1 MIFILFEFN
10 IELTS
15 VDRDNS
21 AVSACLGSKWV
32 VDVDSIYTYI
42 G

>member
-1 MIFILFEFN
+1 LQLFPVIRKDVFILFEFN

-21 AVSACLGSKWV
+21 AVSACLGSK
-32 VDVDSIYTYI
+32 
-42 G
+42 